1 MLVITACSRW
11 FGAMNALIGSQ
22 IAIKRWQFILVHNV
36 YLFRN
41 VEKVIIMWKLS
52 AEDDILGENVKG
64 AKMSNS
70 KMK

>member
-1 MLVITACSRW
+1 MLVITARSRW

-36 YLFRN
+36 YLFRH
-41 VEKVIIMWKLS
+41 VEKVIMWKLS

-70 KMK
+70 KIK